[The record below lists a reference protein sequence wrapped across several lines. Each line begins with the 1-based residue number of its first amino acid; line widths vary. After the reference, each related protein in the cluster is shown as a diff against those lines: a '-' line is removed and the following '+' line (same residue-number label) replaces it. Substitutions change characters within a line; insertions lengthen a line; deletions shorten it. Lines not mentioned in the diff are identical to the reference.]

1 MLVKIIWVRN
11 FVQLGSKLNTKIAL
25 NHHHHHSHTTHPP
38 GSFRPVSAPSLKVSS
53 FQIWS
58 RAEIGSNISLLQNT
72 GVVQFG
78 LRTLYLHHQ
87 GPVPDPATVLYTLWY
102 AKTVL

>member
-1 MLVKIIWVRN
+1 MLYRILKGETERETW
-11 FVQLGSKLNTKIAL
+11 G
-25 NHHHHHSHTTHPP
+25 
-38 GSFRPVSAPSLKVSS
+38 APSLKVSS

-78 LRTLYLHHQ
+78 LRTLYLHYQ
-87 GPVPDPATVLYTLWY
+87 GPVPDPATVPYTLWY
-102 AKTVL
+102 ARTVL